1 MDYNR
6 IEELE
11 KEAIEAENNDRV
23 EIISVEENCGD
34 DFSCKFFMTVLC
46 SDNCC
51 SCDLNNCRGCSH
63 LQDCIEE
70 GII

>member
-1 MDYNR
+1 MDYGR

-34 DFSCKFFMTVLC
+34 DFFCKFFMTVLC

>member
-1 MDYNR
+1 MDYSK
-6 IEELE
+6 IEELN
-11 KEAIEAENNDRV
+11 KEVIEAENNGRV